1 MSWFRIFEKVI
12 FWVLYVCPYFFF
24 FLIFL
29 VSTENITSHY
39 HLSLHINNVS
49 SEINSNI
56 NEKSNIFSDSYDIFI
71 FLLYGIGLFGIY
83 TYLYSKEYFS
93 KKFWIFVTILLV
105 VDFIGKILYNLEN
118 FLITIIVLI
127 YLIYYFVILFFLI
140 RSYYE

>member
-1 MSWFRIFEKVI
+1 MLWFKIFEKII
-12 FWVLYVCPYFFF
+12 FCLLYVCPYFFF

-29 VSTENITSHY
+29 VSTENIHY
-39 HLSLHINNVS
+39 HLSLHINNNVL
-49 SEINSNI
+49 SEISSNI
-56 NEKSNIFSDSYDIFI
+56 NGKSNIFSDSYDIFI

-105 VDFIGKILYNLEN
+105 ADFIGKILYNLEN